1 MALPASSPAFSSSS
15 RREARSPGRAR
26 VLCART
32 CACARARVAVV
43 RERSRRGK
51 GGTGVGSLVLLAPS
65 EDPCLALPLAAHGG
79 RRLSFQLSLS
89 SVHSRCLPHRT
100 ASGPRVCPLFPVRL
114 FRVPFRFLG
123 GGARPFPPSGERGA
137 PRVGVPPALSPRLPG
152 ARRRT
157 EPVSCEGCANGRV
170 VAAAVLPPASS
181 SPPTPVRVPSYRVPA
196 RRFKDPPGGSP
207 LRPRGR
213 GGGGARREPSTSGG
227 SRGLPFLGVREP
239 PLGRPWGSPPRAR
252 FAGASSV
259 AGPVSV
265 GPDPLS

>member
-1 MALPASSPAFSSSS
+1 M
-15 RREARSPGRAR
+15 
-26 VLCART
+26 CART

-51 GGTGVGSLVLLAPS
+51 GGGRASARSLVLLAPS

-100 ASGPRVCPLFPVRL
+100 ASGPRVLSPLSRPAL
-114 FRVPFRFLG
+114 PCSVPFRFLG

-137 PRVGVPPALSPRLPG
+137 PRVGVPPALSPWLPG

-157 EPVSCEGCANGRV
+157 EPVSCEGRANGRV

>member
-1 MALPASSPAFSSSS
+1 M
-15 RREARSPGRAR
+15 
-26 VLCART
+26 CART

-51 GGTGVGSLVLLAPS
+51 GGGTGVGSLARSFSSPRPRTRVWLCRWRLTA
-65 EDPCLALPLAAHGG
+65 DGG
-79 RRLSFQLSLS
+79 SLS
-89 SVHSRCLPHRT
+89 SSRSPPSTPAACLT
-100 ASGPRVCPLFPVRL
+100 APRAARGCCPLFPVRL

-137 PRVGVPPALSPRLPG
+137 PRVGVPPALSPWLPG